1 MERVVDS
8 AVLWIIQSVLYIG
21 SGLLVL
27 LCIIRKKSFNIN

>member
-8 AVLWIIQSVLYIG
+8 AVLWIFQSVLYIG

-27 LCIIRKKSFNIN
+27 LCIIGNKYFNIN